1 MFDHLNKILFKTK
14 SLINENLNE
23 DSEFQPYL
31 VHRWCSMYSVEI
43 ASLLNQT
50 SNLHWPSLQNNIEWF
65 MYLDSIIP
73 KTRFKRINYI
83 KKRKETV
90 TNKDQ
95 KQTLLK
101 VADKLE
107 ISSRELNQ
115 YIEQFNL
122 QLPNEKK

>member
-43 ASLLNQT
+43 ARLLNQT